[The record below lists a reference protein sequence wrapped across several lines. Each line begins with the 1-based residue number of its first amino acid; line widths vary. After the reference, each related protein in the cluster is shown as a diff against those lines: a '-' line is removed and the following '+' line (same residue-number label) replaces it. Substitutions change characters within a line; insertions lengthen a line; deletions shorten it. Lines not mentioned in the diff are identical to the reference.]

1 MSYYCKESLYY
12 VKGVHMAGLY
22 LASQSPRRTELL
34 TQVGIDHTVVSSS
47 YEEPNEGYDSPIE
60 MVKTQALG
68 KARCAVGIPEGGIV
82 LGADTIVVLDNEVL
96 GKPQDEADARQMLER
111 LSGRSHSVVTGVAL
125 LIKGNEVVFH
135 NETKVYFKALAP
147 FEIESYIASGEPM
160 DKAGAYG
167 IQGKGA
173 LWVEK
178 IEGSY
183 TNVVGLPVE
192 HVYDELCKA
201 LGAK

>member
-1 MSYYCKESLYY
+1 
-12 VKGVHMAGLY
+12 MAGLY

-34 TQVGIDHTVVSSS
+34 TQVGIDHIVVSST

-60 MVKTQALG
+60 MVKAQALG
-68 KARCAVGIPEGGIV
+68 KARCAVGVPEGSIV

-111 LSGRSHSVVTGVAL
+111 LSGRCHSVITGVAL
-125 LIKGNEVVFH
+125 LIKGKEVVFH
-135 NETKVYFKALAP
+135 NETKVYFKELAS

>member
-1 MSYYCKESLYY
+1 
-12 VKGVHMAGLY
+12 MAGLY
-22 LASQSPRRTELL
+22 LASQSPRRIELL

-47 YEEPNEGYDSPIE
+47 YEEPNEGHDSPIE
-60 MVKTQALG
+60 MVKAQALG

-125 LIKGNEVVFH
+125 LIKGDEVVFH
-135 NETKVYFKALAP
+135 NETKVYFKELAP

>member
-1 MSYYCKESLYY
+1 MKPQNL
-12 VKGVHMAGLY
+12 V
-22 LASQSPRRTELL
+22 PNF
-34 TQVGIDHTVVSSS
+34 VGID
-47 YEEPNEGYDSPIE
+47 YE
-60 MVKTQALG
+60 Q
-68 KARCAVGIPEGGIV
+68 
-82 LGADTIVVLDNEVL
+82 
-96 GKPQDEADARQMLER
+96 
-111 LSGRSHSVVTGVAL
+111 GRAHSVITGVAL
-125 LIKGNEVVFH
+125 LIKGEEIVFH
-135 NETKVYFKALAP
+135 NETKVYFKQLAP

-173 LWVEK
+173 LWVDK

-192 HVYDELCKA
+192 HVYEELCKA

>member
-1 MSYYCKESLYY
+1 
-12 VKGVHMAGLY
+12 MAGLY

-47 YEEPNEGYDSPIE
+47 YEEPNEGYDSLIE
-60 MVKTQALG
+60 MVKAQALG
-68 KARCAVGIPEGGIV
+68 KARCAVGIPKGGIV

-125 LIKGNEVVFH
+125 LIKGDEVVFH
-135 NETKVYFKALAP
+135 NETKVYFKELAP

>member
-1 MSYYCKESLYY
+1 
-12 VKGVHMAGLY
+12 MAGLY

-60 MVKTQALG
+60 MVKAQSLG

-111 LSGRSHSVVTGVAL
+111 LLGRSHSVVTGVAL
-125 LIKGNEVVFH
+125 LIKGDEVVFH
-135 NETKVYFKALAP
+135 NETKVYFKELAP

>member
-1 MSYYCKESLYY
+1 
-12 VKGVHMAGLY
+12 MAGLY

-34 TQVGIDHTVVSSS
+34 TQVGIDHIVVSSA
-47 YEEPNEGYDSPIE
+47 YEEANKGYDDPIE
-60 MVKTQALG
+60 MVKEQALG
-68 KARCAVGIPEGGIV
+68 KARAAVGVPEGSIV
-82 LGADTIVVLDNEVL
+82 LGADTIVVLDNQVL
-96 GKPQDEADARQMLER
+96 GKPHDESEARHMLER
-111 LSGRSHSVVTGVAL
+111 LSGRVHSVITGVAL
-125 LIKGNEVVFH
+125 LIKGQE
-135 NETKVYFKALAP
+135 YFKKLAP

>member
-1 MSYYCKESLYY
+1 
-12 VKGVHMAGLY
+12 MAGLY

-47 YEEPNEGYDSPIE
+47 YEEPNEGHDSPIE
-60 MVKTQALG
+60 MVKAQALG

-125 LIKGNEVVFH
+125 LIKGDEVVFY
-135 NETKVYFKALAP
+135 NETKVYFKELAP

>member
-1 MSYYCKESLYY
+1 
-12 VKGVHMAGLY
+12 MAGLY

-47 YEEPNEGYDSPIE
+47 YEESNEGHDSPIE
-60 MVKTQALG
+60 MVKAQALG
-68 KARCAVGIPEGGIV
+68 KARCAVGIPKGGIV

-125 LIKGNEVVFH
+125 LIKGDEVVFH
-135 NETKVYFKALAP
+135 NETKVYFKELAP

>member
-1 MSYYCKESLYY
+1 
-12 VKGVHMAGLY
+12 MAGLY

-47 YEEPNEGYDSPIE
+47 YEEPNEGYDSPIA
-60 MVKTQALG
+60 MVKAQALG
-68 KARCAVGIPEGGIV
+68 KARCAVGIPKGGIV

-96 GKPQDEADARQMLER
+96 GKPQDEADARKMLER

-125 LIKGNEVVFH
+125 LIKGDEVVFH
-135 NETKVYFKALAP
+135 NETKVYFKELAP

>member
-1 MSYYCKESLYY
+1 MS
-12 VKGVHMAGLY
+12 
-22 LASQSPRRTELL
+22 T
-34 TQVGIDHTVVSSS
+34 HTIAYRP
-47 YEEPNEGYDSPIE
+47 YEDSNDGDDNTIE
-60 MVKTQALG
+60 MVKAQALG
-68 KARCAVGIPEGGIV
+68 KARCAVGVPDRSIV
-82 LGADTIVVLDNEVL
+82 LGADTIVVLDNKVL
-96 GKPQDEADARQMLER
+96 GKPHDESDARHMLEH
-111 LSGRSHSVVTGVAL
+111 LSGRAHSVITGVAL
-125 LIKGNEVVFH
+125 LIKGEEIVFH
-135 NETKVYFKALAP
+135 NETKVYFKQLAP

-173 LWVEK
+173 LWVDK

-192 HVYDELCKA
+192 HVYEELCKA

>member
-1 MSYYCKESLYY
+1 
-12 VKGVHMAGLY
+12 MAGLY
-22 LASQSPRRTELL
+22 LASRSPRRTELL

-47 YEEPNEGYDSPIE
+47 YEEPNEGHDSPIE
-60 MVKTQALG
+60 MVKAQALG

-125 LIKGNEVVFH
+125 LIKGDEVVFH
-135 NETKVYFKALAP
+135 NETKVYFKELAP

>member
-1 MSYYCKESLYY
+1 
-12 VKGVHMAGLY
+12 MAGLY

-60 MVKTQALG
+60 MVKAQSLG

-111 LSGRSHSVVTGVAL
+111 LSCRSHSVVTGVAL
-125 LIKGNEVVFH
+125 LIKGDEVVFH
-135 NETKVYFKALAP
+135 NETKVYFKELAP

>member
-1 MSYYCKESLYY
+1 MS
-12 VKGVHMAGLY
+12 GLY

-47 YEEPNEGYDSPIE
+47 YEEPNEGHDSPIE
-60 MVKTQALG
+60 MVKAQALG

-125 LIKGNEVVFH
+125 LIKGDEVVFH
-135 NETKVYFKALAP
+135 NETKVYFKELAP

-167 IQGKGA
+167 IRGKGA

>member
-1 MSYYCKESLYY
+1 
-12 VKGVHMAGLY
+12 MAGLY

-47 YEEPNEGYDSPIE
+47 YEEPNEGHDSPIE
-60 MVKTQALG
+60 MVKAQALG
-68 KARCAVGIPEGGIV
+68 KARCAVVIPEGGIV

-125 LIKGNEVVFH
+125 LIKGDEVVFH
-135 NETKVYFKALAP
+135 NETKVYFKELAP

>member
-1 MSYYCKESLYY
+1 
-12 VKGVHMAGLY
+12 MAGLY

-47 YEEPNEGYDSPIE
+47 YEEPNEGYDSPIA
-60 MVKTQALG
+60 MVKAQALG
-68 KARCAVGIPEGGIV
+68 KARCAVGIPKGGIV

-96 GKPQDEADARQMLER
+96 GKPQDEADARKMLER

-125 LIKGNEVVFH
+125 LIKGDEVVFH
-135 NETKVYFKALAP
+135 NETKVYFKELAP

-192 HVYDELCKA
+192 HVFDELCKA

>member
-1 MSYYCKESLYY
+1 MK
-12 VKGVHMAGLY
+12 VI
-22 LASQSPRRTELL
+22 LASASPRR
-34 TQVGIDHTVVSSS
+34 
-47 YEEPNEGYDSPIE
+47 
-60 MVKTQALG
+60 QALLQQIGIEPVVQPASFEEVGGRAELAHEVALANAKG
-68 KARCAVGIPEGGIV
+68 KCDAVYAEAGDELPV
-82 LGADTIVVLDNEVL
+82 VAADTIVVIDNVIL
-96 GKPQDEADARQMLER
+96 GKPQDEAEAQAMLTR
-111 LSGRSHSVVTGVAL
+111 LSGRTHQVMTGVAVRY
-125 LIKGNEVVFH
+125 KGQQLA
-135 NETKVYFKALAP
+135 KVCATDVSFRELTAA
-147 FEIESYIASGEPM
+147 EIAAYIATKEPL

-173 LWVEK
+173 LWVDK

>member
-1 MSYYCKESLYY
+1 
-12 VKGVHMAGLY
+12 MAGLY
-22 LASQSPRRTELL
+22 LASQSPRRTKLL
-34 TQVGIDHTVVSSS
+34 TQVGIDHTVVSST
-47 YEEPNEGYDSPIE
+47 YEESNEGYDNPIE
-60 MVKTQALG
+60 MVKAQALG
-68 KARCAVGIPEGGIV
+68 KARCAVGVPDGSIV
-82 LGADTIVVLDNEVL
+82 LGADTIVVLDNKVL
-96 GKPQDEADARQMLER
+96 GKPCDEFDARHMLER
-111 LSGRSHSVVTGVAL
+111 LSGKAHSVITGVAL
-125 LIKGNEVVFH
+125 LIKGKEVFFY
-135 NETKVYFKALAP
+135 NETKVYFKQLAP

-173 LWVEK
+173 LWVDK

-192 HVYDELCKA
+192 HVFDELCKA

>member
-1 MSYYCKESLYY
+1 
-12 VKGVHMAGLY
+12 MAGLY

-47 YEEPNEGYDSPIE
+47 YEEPNEGHDSPIE
-60 MVKTQALG
+60 MVKAQALG

-82 LGADTIVVLDNEVL
+82 LGADTIVVLGNEVL

-125 LIKGNEVVFH
+125 LIKGDEVVFY
-135 NETKVYFKALAP
+135 NETKVYFKELAP

>member
-1 MSYYCKESLYY
+1 
-12 VKGVHMAGLY
+12 MAGLY

-60 MVKTQALG
+60 MVKAQALG
-68 KARCAVGIPEGGIV
+68 KARCAVGIPKGGIV

-125 LIKGNEVVFH
+125 LIK
-135 NETKVYFKALAP
+135 AP